1 MLTRVFPSALFVLLS
16 LGFQAGARAQ
26 VSSAQG
32 TPMVT
37 PPPVSGQSYRVE
49 TGMSERSNYISGTI
63 VGGAGYIDNL
73 FPGSNSQG
81 QLGETAITLQPSIA
95 FDAKSVRQHISAF
108 YSPSFIF
115 YEPTSALNEADHNA
129 VFAFQYRFTRRL
141 TMTLSDRLMKSSTGF
156 GQIGSGGISGSAQV
170 ANPGVIVPFG
180 ERFTNEANGG
190 LSYQFNPHGMVGASG
205 NVGNLHYPNSSQVPG
220 LYNSNSRG
228 GGAFYT
234 HRLTASQYLGANYQY
249 GQVFAYPT
257 GQQYETQTHTIY
269 GFYTFYPTE
278 SLSLSVSGGPQNY
291 IGSHAPF
298 PTTSAWTPAVTA
310 SMGWQ
315 NPHTSFA
322 ANFSRVVTG
331 GGGLLGAFYT
341 RSAGASGNW
350 QMSRLWMSGL
360 NVNYSINKN
369 AIPAFGQNSLGGHS
383 LTASVTLRR
392 ALTTHSSIALLYDRI
407 QNRYGGI
414 PSVDS
419 NPSSDRVMLSYSWQ
433 FDHPVGR

>member
-1 MLTRVFPSALFVLLS
+1 MLTRVVPSALFVLS
-16 LGFQAGARAQ
+16 LGLQAGVYGQVVPAQ
-26 VSSAQG
+26 SSSMQ
-32 TPMVT
+32 T

-49 TGMSERSNYISGTI
+49 TGMGERSNYISGTI
-63 VGGAGYIDNL
+63 VAGAGYIDNL

-81 QLGETAITLQPSIA
+81 QLGETAIALQPSIA

-115 YEPTSALNEADHNA
+115 YEPTSALNESDHNA
-129 VFAFQYRFTRRL
+129 VFGFQYRFTRRL

-156 GQIGSGGISGSAQV
+156 GQIGNGGISGSSQI

-180 ERFTNEANGG
+180 ERFTNDANGG
-190 LSYQFNPHGMVGASG
+190 LSYQFSPHGMIGGSG
-205 NVGNLHYPNSSQVPG
+205 NVGNLDYPNGSQVPG

-228 GGAFYT
+228 AGAFYA
-234 HRLTASQYLGANYQY
+234 HRLSAAQYLGANYQY
-249 GQVFAYPT
+249 GQVLSYPT

-269 GFYTFYPTE
+269 GFYTLYLTE
-278 SLSLSVSGGPQNY
+278 AFSMSVAGGPQDY
-291 IGSHAPF
+291 IGAHAPF
-298 PTTSAWTPAVTA
+298 PTTSAWTPAVIA

-341 RSAGASGNW
+341 KSAGASGNW
-350 QMSRLWMSGL
+350 QISRMWYSGL
-360 NVNYSINKN
+360 NVNYTISKN

-383 LTASVTLRR
+383 FTTSLTVGRS
-392 ALTTHSSIALLYDRI
+392 LTPHSRVALLYDRI

-414 PSVDS
+414 PSVAS
-419 NPSSDRVMLSYSWQ
+419 NPSSDRVMVSYIWQ
-433 FDHPVGR
+433 FEHPVGR